1 VSVVVIGSGPAGV
14 AAAHALCAAGREVL
28 VLDAGDTIEPG
39 RMEPF
44 DALARSEPERWPP
57 ALLAHVR
64 DAFPADVRHVP
75 LKPAFGSLF
84 PYVRD
89 GDPDLPLRN
98 VRAEAL
104 CSLARGGLSNAW
116 GASILPFRAPDIAG
130 WPIALAELAPN
141 YEAVQRFVPVAAER
155 DELAAL
161 LPLYTDR
168 PGALRRGPQARAL
181 LAHLRRHTGA
191 LRAAGFTFG
200 ASRLAVATAPE
211 DERRCRHSG
220 LCLYGCP
227 YSSVY
232 NAAQTLD
239 ALVRTGRA
247 RYRPGVYVER
257 LREDERT
264 VTIDFHERRHPGAR
278 GRIEA
283 DRVFVACGAISSTRL
298 LLASMGRSPC
308 TRELRDSQYF
318 VLPCLTARAARVS
331 VADQGNTLA
340 QVFLE
345 VEPDAGGGAGGFAA
359 GGGGPRFAAG
369 GAAREAGLFATR
381 SVHLQV
387 YGYNDIMLAALAR
400 RLPFDAATVERL
412 LAPMLGR
419 LVVVQ
424 GFLHSEDSP
433 RLTLHYDGDRAG
445 VRLVGADT
453 TAAGTRVRRL
463 ARYLLRHARL
473 LGMAPVPGLAHLGLP
488 GKSNHLGGSLPMR
501 RVPGA
506 LESDTLGRVRGWQRV
521 HVVDAAVFPSLPATT
536 VTLSVMANAHRI
548 ASAAA
553 RLGG

>member
-1 VSVVVIGSGPAGV
+1 MTVVVIGSGPAGV
-14 AAAHALCAAGREVL
+14 AAAHALCDAGCEVL

-39 RMEPF
+39 RSEPF

-57 ALLAHVR
+57 ALLARVR
-64 DAFPADVRHVP
+64 AAFPADVRHVP

-130 WPIALAELAPN
+130 WPIALAELAPH

-161 LPLYTDR
+161 LPLYTER

-227 YSSVY
+227 YGSVY

-239 ALVRTGRA
+239 KLVRSGRV

-257 LREDERT
+257 LREDEKT

-345 VEPDAGGGAGGFAA
+345 VEPDAGARAGGF
-359 GGGGPRFAAG
+359 
-369 GAAREAGLFATR
+369 FATR

-400 RLPFDAATVERL
+400 RLPFDAATAERL
-412 LAPMLGR
+412 LAPVLGR

-424 GFLHSEDSP
+424 GFLHSQDSP

-463 ARYLLRHARL
+463 ARHLLRHAPS
-473 LGMAPVPGLAHLGLP
+473 LGLAPVPGLAHLGRP

-501 RVPGA
+501 RAPGA
-506 LESDTLGRVRGWQRV
+506 LESDTHGRVRGWQRV

-548 ASAAA
+548 AGAVG